1 MTEAEEFR
9 RYAEEAFICAST
21 SKDECEKQT
30 LMELACTWA
39 TAAIASQ
46 SGSKSYFIA
55 GAAD

>member
-21 SKDECEKQT
+21 SKDEYEKQT

-39 TAAIASQ
+39 IAAFASQ
-46 SGSKSYFIA
+46 SGSSLTSSPR
-55 GAAD
+55 AAD